1 MDSSYHATIHDLPP
15 DERPRERLLD
25 QGPGSLTTAE
35 LLAIILRT
43 GTREESAVRL
53 AERVLREMGSLRDI
67 AQSHVEAL
75 SEIKGIGTVKAI
87 EIRAAIELGKRLAQ
101 LGDGVKPIIHTPAD
115 VARLVMP
122 DLRNEAQEHFKIL
135 MLDSKNQVLRSPTIT
150 VGIVNSSL
158 IHPRE
163 VFRPALIHP
172 CVSIILAHNHP
183 SGDPTPSR
191 EDLDVT
197 KQLVAAG
204 KVLGIDV
211 LDHIIVGDQRFVS
224 LKERNLM

>member
-1 MDSSYHATIHDLPP
+1 MESSYESVIADFPA
-15 DERPRERLLD
+15 DERPRERLLS

-43 GTREESAVRL
+43 GTKEESAERL
-53 AERVLREMGSLRDI
+53 AERVLREMGSLRAI

-75 SEIKGIGTVKAI
+75 SQIKGIGIVKAI
-87 EIRAAIELGKRLAQ
+87 EIRAAVELGKRLIA
-101 LGDGVKPIIHTPAD
+101 LSDGVKPVIHSPAD
-115 VARLVMP
+115 AANLLMAE
-122 DLRNEAQEHFKIL
+122 LRYEPQEHFKAL
-135 MLDSKNQVLRSPTIT
+135 LLDSKNQVLRSPTIT
-150 VGIVNSSL
+150 IGTVNASL

-163 VFRPALIHP
+163 VFRPALVHP
-172 CVSIILAHNHP
+172 CVSVILAHNHP

-191 EDLDVT
+191 EDLEVT
-197 KQLVAAG
+197 RQLVAAG

-211 LDHIIVGDQRFVS
+211 LDHVIVGDARFVS